1 MRRRILVIDDEEGV
15 RDAFELALDETRYEV
30 VTAADGLEG
39 LERAAEATPDLVILD
54 LKMPHLD
61 GVETLRRLR
70 VQCPGVSVYILT
82 AFYEEYLRP
91 LAGLSAEGAEFELVR
106 KPLDADQIRGVI
118 AAALGGGIAETP
130 DSGDQA

>member
-15 RDAFELALDETRYEV
+15 RDAFDLALDATAYEV
-30 VTAADGLEG
+30 VTAANGLEG
-39 LERAAEATPDLVILD
+39 LARAAEATPDLVILD

-70 VQCPGVSVYILT
+70 LQCPGIMVYILT

-106 KPLDADQIRGVI
+106 KPLDADQIRGII
-118 AAALGGGIAETP
+118 AAALDGTINEAPEPGG
-130 DSGDQA
+130 

>member
-15 RDAFELALDETRYEV
+15 RDAFELALDEVLYEV

-39 LERAAEATPDLVILD
+39 LARAAEATPDLVILD
-54 LKMPHLD
+54 LKMPRMD

-70 VQCPGVSVYILT
+70 LQCPGITVYILT

-118 AAALGGGIAETP
+118 AAALGETLSETP
-130 DSGDQA
+130 DSGGQA